1 MNKSDTIAAV
11 ILGAAAGV
19 ALLKFFNM
27 GKEERSEF
35 LSYIKDK
42 TNHLL
47 DDAEGTVERVEHY
60 MDQIKAK
67 DQGQVVDKLLVLKN
81 MFKEFYGSEKH
92 YLL

>member
-27 GKEERSEF
+27 SKEDRNEF

-47 DDAEGTVERVEHY
+47 DNAEGTVERVEHY

-67 DQGQVVDKLLVLKN
+67 DQGQIVDKLFVLKN